1 MYLHKEQK
9 CAKRDLCS
17 KTGGG
22 ANHECANKCVHVAG
36 CVPRQRAKH
45 EAGQRVPVGKK
56 SVGAKPEPQEMRV

>member
-22 ANHECANKCVHVAG
+22 QIMNVQISVFTWLGVCQDNEPSMKRG
-36 CVPRQRAKH
+36 KGYQWAK
-45 EAGQRVPVGKK
+45 RV
-56 SVGAKPEPQEMRV
+56 

>member
-22 ANHECANKCVHVAG
+22 GEIMNVQISVFTWLGVCQDNEPSMKRG
-36 CVPRQRAKH
+36 KGYQWAK
-45 EAGQRVPVGKK
+45 RV
-56 SVGAKPEPQEMRV
+56 

>member
-22 ANHECANKCVHVAG
+22 ANHECA
-36 CVPRQRAKH
+36 
-45 EAGQRVPVGKK
+45 K
-56 SVGAKPEPQEMRV
+56 SVFTWLGVCQDNEPSMKRGKGYQWAKRV